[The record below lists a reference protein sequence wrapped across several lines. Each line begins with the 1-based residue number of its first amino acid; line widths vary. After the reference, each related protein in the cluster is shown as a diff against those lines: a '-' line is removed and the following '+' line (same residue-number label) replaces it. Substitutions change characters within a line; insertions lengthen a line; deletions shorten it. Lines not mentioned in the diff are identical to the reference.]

1 MNRTMNT
8 VIVGL
13 GSNLDKEK
21 NIEMAGRLLSGYFI
35 SIRFSETVYTEPVE
49 IDSPSLFLNQVV
61 IALTPDSPDKI
72 IAVFKQMEILMGRKQ
87 GDKAKGNIPIDIDLL
102 QWNDQIFKL
111 KDLQRPYVQ
120 SALVGMFG
128 TDQEDKWC
136 EQ

>member
-21 NIEMAGRLLSGYFI
+21 NIEIAGRLLSGYFI

-49 IDSPSLFLNQVV
+49 IDTPSLFLNQVA

-72 IAVFKQMEILMGRKQ
+72 IAVFKQMEIFMGRKQ

-102 QWNDQIFKL
+102 QWNDQIL
-111 KDLQRPYVQ
+111 KPQDLQRPYVQ
-120 SALVGMFG
+120 SALAGMLG
-128 TDQEDKWC
+128 TDQEDKRC